1 MRPDLPHRKVHTFRN
16 AKVLCESTR
25 SVHAPLYATPAR
37 LLRSFK
43 TSCNSLDASLLCS
56 ERTVLHCWAQMIA
69 RLGKEIDH
77 PESVYYWAYR
87 NGIPVFCPALTD
99 GSIGD
104 MLYFHSY
111 KRDGLVLDIVA
122 DIRAMNDEAISA
134 KPRKTG
140 MLVLGGGDASD
151 PYMAPLQ
158 RLATP
163 HM

>member
-1 MRPDLPHRKVHTFRN
+1 
-16 AKVLCESTR
+16 
-25 SVHAPLYATPAR
+25 
-37 LLRSFK
+37 
-43 TSCNSLDASLLCS
+43 
-56 ERTVLHCWAQMIA
+56 MIA

-140 MLVLGGGDASD
+140 MLVLGGGDAPDHFSNWTTLCCAER
-151 PYMAPLQ
+151 MHVQ
-158 RLATP
+158 RCPMSVAAGGRAESRPAAQGCQSIISQMQT
-163 HM
+163 